1 MSKPAPATLDDP
13 WGEEAYY
20 AALAR
25 RPKHPVRDHLEA
37 LQTSTKLTK
46 WFRKGR
52 EPEVL
57 KVTAENVIA
66 ALNRAGIRPVLL
78 GTYGIGGYRSEA
90 RATEDVDV
98 LVRKREVSK
107 AVRVL
112 EEEFPYLEIEDTQVV
127 TRFRNAATL
136 KVALDVMKPVSQATQ
151 AVFRNSVA
159 VGKTHRIPTLE
170 MALVSKFMAIISP
183 TRRQAKKHVDVGDFV
198 DVVEHNRAILNL
210 KKLHRLAD
218 TANPGS
224 GAKIIRMVEDID
236 AGRTIHL

>member
-1 MSKPAPATLDDP
+1 MTRGAAATVDDP

-37 LQTSTKLTK
+37 LATSTRLTR

-57 KVTAENVIA
+57 KVTPDNVIA
-66 ALNRAGIRPVLL
+66 ALNRVGIRPVLL

-98 LVRKREVSK
+98 LVGKREVRK
-107 AVRVL
+107 AIRVL
-112 EEEFPYLEIEDTQVV
+112 EEAFPYLEVQDTEVV
-127 TRFRNAATL
+127 TRFRNAATQ
-136 KVALDVMKPVSQATQ
+136 KVALDVMKPSSQAAQ
-151 AVFRNSVA
+151 AVFRNSIS

-183 TRRQAKKHVDVGDFV
+183 TRRQAKKLIDMGDFV
-198 DVVEHNRAILNL
+198 DVVQHNRAVLNL
-210 KKLHRLAD
+210 RKLRRLAE
-218 TANPGS
+218 TANPGT
-224 GAKIIRMVEDID
+224 GAKIIRMVADID
-236 AGRTIHL
+236 AGRAIQQ